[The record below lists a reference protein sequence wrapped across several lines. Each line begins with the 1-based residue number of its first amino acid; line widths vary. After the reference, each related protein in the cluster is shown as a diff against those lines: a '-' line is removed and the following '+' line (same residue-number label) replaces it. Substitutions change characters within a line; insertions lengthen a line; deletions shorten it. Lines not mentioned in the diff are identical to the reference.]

1 MAFTIIWCFY
11 MCSPLNII
19 WLSSIFIKVYK
30 LYKHLEWWHDLGSF
44 GVHKMSTTDKLW
56 KFHGGAQTSGRII
69 KWVWIQSVKNHQL
82 SLKFQEHISLV
93 NGRFLRN
100 QNGIHIYIYYKQPI
114 IVFTDWKRNLPSSIG
129 TWSGN
134 PEMFSGKSG
143 YFNGFLH
150 IWGSII
156 LSNFQVSCGM
166 DLLMPHPFS
175 NFNAFHV
182 GPIPV
187 VSLSGK
193 RWCYVG
199 GLIVSENANEITN
212 LRRSTAAAGSFSEV
226 LSMVFHRK
234 TCIIDKNLHYWGWEQ
249 VLKCLILML
258 NSESHSCSSRNN
270 TALQ

>member
-100 QNGIHIYIYYKQPI
+100 QNGIHIYIYI
-114 IVFTDWKRNLPSSIG
+114 ISNQLLFSLIENGIYLPVLEHGPEIPKCSVVKVAISMDFFTFGDLSFWVIFRFLVAWIYWCHIHSPTSMPSMWDPS
-129 TWSGN
+129 
-134 PEMFSGKSG
+134 
-143 YFNGFLH
+143 
-150 IWGSII
+150 
-156 LSNFQVSCGM
+156 Q
-166 DLLMPHPFS
+166 
-175 NFNAFHV
+175 
-182 GPIPV
+182 
-187 VSLSGK
+187 
-193 RWCYVG
+193 
-199 GLIVSENANEITN
+199 
-212 LRRSTAAAGSFSEV
+212 
-226 LSMVFHRK
+226 
-234 TCIIDKNLHYWGWEQ
+234 
-249 VLKCLILML
+249 
-258 NSESHSCSSRNN
+258 SSPWVARDDA
-270 TALQ
+270 T

>member
-1 MAFTIIWCFY
+1 

-19 WLSSIFIKVYK
+19 WLSSIFIKV
-30 LYKHLEWWHDLGSF
+30 YKHLEWWHDLGSF

-56 KFHGGAQTSGRII
+56 KFHSVILRGLGPKPLEES
-69 KWVWIQSVKNHQL
+69 SVKNNQL

-93 NGRFLRN
+93 NGRFLSN
-100 QNGIHIYIYYKQPI
+100 QNGIYIYIYTVYIYYKQPI
-114 IVFTDWKRNLPSSIG
+114 IVFTDWKRNLPGIG

-143 YFNGFLH
+143 YFTGFLH

-234 TCIIDKNLHYWGWEQ
+234 KKTCIIEVEN
-249 VLKCLILML
+249 KC
-258 NSESHSCSSRNN
+258 
-270 TALQ
+270 